1 MRKLMSIVLLAGLLT
16 FGSTALAEW
25 TQKYFID
32 SFGDVTDESYI
43 NFKTKGTFSNSAVAD
58 RICGAEII
66 LNEDNEFGIF
76 LRENNTK
83 PSVSFDKGRFLMK
96 NSKGQIFKETKIK
109 KWNQGG
115 GISLGDNKALISFL
129 KESVGVVKIAIYD
142 SYSSQYHFNIDM
154 SNFNEMLKNLNG
166 TPIVKIE
173 KVNPEAIEKRDAL
186 KKLE

>member
-1 MRKLMSIVLLAGLLT
+1 MRRLWFMIMLVGWLAL
-16 FGSTALAEW
+16 GSTAFAEW
-25 TQKYFID
+25 TQSYFID

-43 NFKTKGTFSNSAVAD
+43 KFKTKGTFSNSAVAD
-58 RICGAEII
+58 HICGAEII

-76 LRENNTK
+76 LHENNTK

-115 GISLGDNKALISFL
+115 GISLGANKPLISFL
-129 KESVGVVKIAIYD
+129 KESVGIVKVAIYD
-142 SYSSQYHFNIDM
+142 SYSSQYHFKIDM
-154 SNFNEMLKNLNG
+154 SNFNEMLKKLNR
-166 TPIVKIE
+166 TPAVIE
-173 KVNPEAIEKRDAL
+173 KVNPIVEKRDTL